1 LFASVASQTFVIKGE
16 NQMTKESTKHAPEN
30 NTDTTDKSATVAPE
44 TAATANVAPRI
55 DAIAAITTAEGTV
68 ETDPRVDQALGIFS
82 DLARLEVSPTAMI
95 AAEEILSCIPVRKP
109 KNNEFVRVSPDH
121 PPLTTVIYADK
132 EEGEFYFVIPGMRA
146 QLIAGVTIKTLVL
159 TVNQMGAPFIWPV
172 PATGDESS
180 RKDTWNE
187 SHRAAY
193 QQAKSKWT
201 KMVADRVTKMYR
213 LYLAAGELPAPKFPD
228 KPWNELLALAF
239 NNRMIDNPEHP
250 VVKAMRGYIP

>member
-1 LFASVASQTFVIKGE
+1 MTSTTKVDQQQQIDIEATPAPDPASQA
-16 NQMTKESTKHAPEN
+16 SAP
-30 NTDTTDKSATVAPE
+30 DPSPQS
-44 TAATANVAPRI
+44 
-55 DAIAAITTAEGTV
+55 
-68 ETDPRVDQALGIFS
+68 DPRVDQALGIFS
-82 DLARLEVSPTAMI
+82 DLTQLEVSPTAMI

-121 PPLTTVIYADK
+121 PPLTTVLYSDK
-132 EEGEFYFVIPGMRA
+132 DEGDFYFVAPDMRA

-159 TVNQMGAPFIWPV
+159 AVNQMGVPFIWPV
-172 PATGDESS
+172 PATGDESL

-201 KMVADRVTKMYR
+201 KIVADRVAKMYR
-213 LYLAAGELPAPKFPD
+213 IYIAAGKLAEPKFPD

-239 NNRMIDNPEHP
+239 GNNHVIGNSEHP
-250 VVKAMRGYIP
+250 VVKSMRGYTP

>member
-1 LFASVASQTFVIKGE
+1 MNSTTKVDQQQQIDIEATPAPDPASQA
-16 NQMTKESTKHAPEN
+16 QAP
-30 NTDTTDKSATVAPE
+30 DPSPQS
-44 TAATANVAPRI
+44 
-55 DAIAAITTAEGTV
+55 
-68 ETDPRVDQALGIFS
+68 DPRVDQALGVFS
-82 DLARLEVSPTAMI
+82 DLTQLEVSPTAMI
-95 AAEEILSCIPVRKP
+95 AAEEILTCIPVRKP

-121 PPLTTVIYADK
+121 PPLTTVIYVEKD
-132 EEGEFYFVIPGMRA
+132 EGEEFYFVVPEMRA

-159 TVNQMGAPFIWPV
+159 AVNQMGTPFIWPV

-193 QQAKSKWT
+193 QKAKEKWT
-201 KMVADRVTKMYR
+201 KMVADRVAKMYR
-213 LYLAAGELPAPKFPD
+213 IYIAAGQLAEPKFPD

-250 VVKAMRGYIP
+250 VVKAMRGYTP